1 MLTDKELY
9 EIKGGAINAT
19 MLNAIAR
26 IIGVFYEIGEAVGS
40 SIRRITS
47 KNRCKVS

>member
-1 MLTDKELY
+1 MLKEEELLN
-9 EIKGGAINAT
+9 IKGGAINAT
-19 MLNAIAR
+19 LVNALAR

>member
-1 MLTDKELY
+1 MLKEEELLN
-9 EIKGGAINAT
+9 IKGGAINAT
-19 MLNAIAR
+19 LVNALAR
-26 IIGVFYEIGEAVGS
+26 IIGVFYDIGEAVGS